1 MARILMVQHATAIA
15 PLEAVLRHSHEVRRA
30 VSLADA
36 RALLDDDGA
45 DAVVLDVDQPDGD
58 GLAFI
63 TELRR
68 PLHHPD
74 LVVVVVTTRD
84 DLPTRLMGFAVGCD
98 DWLSADVHPLEL
110 GARLDAHLRRL
121 MRHEV
126 GLAGLHIDLDA
137 QRASLEDD
145 AGHRCVLALTAL
157 EFRLLVHF
165 ARHVDHVI
173 DRDHLL
179 SAVWGDDICVLD
191 RTVDT
196 HVSHL
201 RRKLVGSA
209 WHIEAVPRA
218 GYRFTQRP
226 PTRRPS

>member
-1 MARILMVQHATAIA
+1 MARILMVEHATAAA
-15 PLEAVLRHSHEVRRA
+15 PLEAVLRHSHEVRRVA
-30 VSLADA
+30 SLAEA
-36 RALLDDDGA
+36 RASLVNDGV
-45 DAVVLDVDQPDGD
+45 DAVILDVDQPDGD
-58 GLAFI
+58 GLAFVS
-63 TELRR
+63 ELRG

-74 LVVVVVTTRD
+74 LVVMMVTTRD
-84 DLPTRLMGFAVGCD
+84 DLPSRLMGFALGCD
-98 DWLSADVHPLEL
+98 DWLSLDVHPLEL

-121 MRHEV
+121 VRHEL

-137 QRASLEDD
+137 QRASLEND
-145 AGHRCVLALTAL
+145 AGHRFTLALTAL
-157 EFRLLVHF
+157 EFRLLVFF

-179 SAVWGDDICVLD
+179 TAVWGDDICVLD

-201 RRKLVGSA
+201 RKKLAGSP

-218 GYRFTQRP
+218 GYRFTQQAP
-226 PTRRPS
+226 RRS